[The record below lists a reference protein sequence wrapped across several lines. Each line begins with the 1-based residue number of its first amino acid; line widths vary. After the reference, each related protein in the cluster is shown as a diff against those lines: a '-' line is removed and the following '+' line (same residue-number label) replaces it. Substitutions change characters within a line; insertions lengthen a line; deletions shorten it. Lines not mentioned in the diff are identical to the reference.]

1 MLKDNLP
8 LILVTQNEHKLKEL
22 TPLFKQYDVSFQTSP
37 IEKTEV
43 RSQSVEVI
51 AKKAAQ
57 IAYDSL
63 GRPVV
68 LDDTGFYIE
77 YLNGFPGAYAAYVLD
92 TIGTAGI
99 LKLMEDATDRTA
111 RFITGVGYYDSCQ
124 SKTFEGV
131 MTGQIGY
138 DEAGTG
144 GFGYDPIFKP
154 EGFEKTY
161 AELDFSEK
169 VEISHRTRAFKKFL
183 EWYTT

>member
-1 MLKDNLP
+1 MSKDNTP
-8 LILVTQNEHKLKEL
+8 LILVTQNKHKLKEL
-22 TPLFKQYDVSFQTSP
+22 TPLFERYDVNFETSP

-43 RSQSVEVI
+43 RSQSVEII

-63 GRPVV
+63 NRPVV

-77 YLNGFPGAYAAYVLD
+77 HLDGFPGAYAAYVLD

-111 RFITGVGYYDSCQ
+111 RFITGVGYCDSHQCR
-124 SKTFEGV
+124 TFEGV
-131 MTGQIGY
+131 MEGQIGY
-138 DEAGTG
+138 EEAGGG

-161 AELDFSEK
+161 AELAFSEK

-183 EWYTT
+183 KWYTT